1 MQDLCEYSNV
11 LRAYCMVC
19 QYPSR
24 LAQVGHRIGPPRFC
38 SPEVRACP
46 AHPAMARAKP
56 IAAKDVKATEALT
69 QTKLQSSEPPVS
81 ELQPKAGSKAAAS
94 AKSPASSPSVPV
106 A

>member
-19 QYPSR
+19 QYPTR

-38 SPEVRACP
+38 SPEVRACL
-46 AHPAMARAKP
+46 PAMAKP
-56 IAAKDVKATEALT
+56 KANAVKDVKATEALT

-81 ELQPKAGSKAAAS
+81 ELQPKADSKAAAS
-94 AKSPASSPSVPV
+94 AKTPASSPSVPV